1 VKKVSL
7 AESIKNLSKST
18 SSNSSLTK
26 SAELHKSNSDG
37 STNSLMWK
45 VYQDKTV
52 FSVGML
58 NSIKIIPVFENNRN
72 TDEKFSVTLEGG
84 LGTPILETYITKE
97 KSNYIA
103 TFFPVRLGCYLVNV
117 TKDSKHIKDSPFS
130 IIVE

>member
-1 VKKVSL
+1 
-7 AESIKNLSKST
+7 
-18 SSNSSLTK
+18 
-26 SAELHKSNSDG
+26 
-37 STNSLMWK
+37 MWK